1 MPKGDK
7 QATELEQAVAALKEL
22 DQWNADDL
30 KLNPGLVSTR
40 VKGFVIQVLHNPGG
54 AITLHVHENRDLLR
68 WYRRAKALVKL
79 VPGKPMVDAMDE
91 TRRSPE
97 ALSRKEVA

>member
-7 QATELEQAVAALKEL
+7 QATELDEAVAALKEL

-30 KLNPGLVSTR
+30 KLPPGLTSTR
-40 VKGFVIQVLHNPGG
+40 VKGYVIQVLHNPGG
-54 AITLHVHENRDLLR
+54 TISLHVHENRDLLR

-79 VPGKPMVDAMDE
+79 VPGKGLVDAMDE

-97 ALSRKEVA
+97 ALSLKDAA